1 MTRWC
6 AAIPILVMTG
16 LPIWTAP
23 SPLAAPIEGLAAIL
37 CAIGVVRGA
46 LGPVTA
52 GASFAVIGYAVALW
66 STDAEVNVLAAGI
79 FGLAL
84 LFLFDLSEFARR
96 LRGAKIIGAPMREQ
110 IAYWLG
116 RAALASGAMALLILC
131 GSALARIIDSETGAV
146 AAGLGAVIAFA
157 AAIYAAGVRSENE
170 GA

>member
-6 AAIPILVMTG
+6 AAMPILVMAG
-16 LPIWTAP
+16 LPVWVAP
-23 SPLAAPIEGLAAIL
+23 SPLVAPIEGLAAIL

-66 STDAEVNVLAAGI
+66 STGAEVNFVAAGL

-96 LRGAKIIGAPMREQ
+96 FHGAKIIGAVLRKQ

-116 RAALASGAMALLILC
+116 RAALASGAMALLVPC
-131 GSALARIIDSETGAV
+131 GSALARLIAAETGA
-146 AAGLGAVIAFA
+146 AIAGIGAVIAFA
-157 AAIYAAGVRSENE
+157 AAIYAAGVRSKNE
-170 GA
+170 RA

>member
-6 AAIPILVMTG
+6 VAMPILVMTG

-23 SPLAAPIEGLAAIL
+23 CPLAAPIEGLAAIL
-37 CAIGVVRGA
+37 CAIGVLRDA

-52 GASFAVIGYAVALW
+52 GASIAVIGYAVGLW
-66 STDAEVNVLAAGI
+66 STGAEVNLVAAGI

-96 LRGAKIIGAPMREQ
+96 LRGAKIIGAVMRQQ
-110 IAYWLG
+110 IAYWFG
-116 RAALASGAMALLILC
+116 RAALASGAAALLILC
-131 GSALARIIDSETGAV
+131 GSALARIIDSETGAL

-157 AAIYAAGVRSENE
+157 GAIYAAGVRSGKE